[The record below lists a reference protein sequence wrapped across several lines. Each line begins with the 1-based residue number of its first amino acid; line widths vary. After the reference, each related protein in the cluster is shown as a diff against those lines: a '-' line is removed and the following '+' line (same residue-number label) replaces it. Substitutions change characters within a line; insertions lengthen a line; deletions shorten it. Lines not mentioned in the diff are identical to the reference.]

1 MKKLFL
7 LAVMALMGSVALN
20 AQNEGDMTMSQLKQV
35 VKERKELAK
44 MSKKAI
50 ESKVLKD
57 AKKQAKTLKKEGWK
71 PAVGTLPIEKQ
82 LTDFYLRRAEPSI
95 GLPKYLLSQN
105 QSTST
110 SYTTARKAAEMRA
123 RVGLGTMMG
132 AEVSELAEDSGNDV
146 GMGPGDQEAVRKF
159 VDESKQLMQQSIGRT
174 EVIIDMYREING
186 RTDVWVGLSY
196 DGKRA
201 RADILKAF
209 ENESAELKGKLSK
222 LLGE

>member
-1 MKKLFL
+1 MKKIFL
-7 LAVMALMGSVALN
+7 LLVMALMGGVALN
-20 AQNEGDMTMSQLKQV
+20 AQNEGDMTVNQLKQV

-44 MSKKAI
+44 MSKKQI

-57 AKKQAKTLKKEGWK
+57 AKKQAKVLKKEGWK
-71 PAVGTLPIEKQ
+71 PSVGTLPLDKQ
-82 LTDFYLRRAEPSI
+82 LTEFYLRRAEPSV

-105 QSTST
+105 QSSST

-132 AEVSELAEDSGNDV
+132 AEVAELAEDSGNDV
-146 GMGPGDQEAVRKF
+146 GLGQNDREAVRKF
-159 VDESKQLMQQSIGRT
+159 VDESKQVMQQSIGRT
-174 EVIIDMYREING
+174 EVILDMYREVNG
-186 RTDVWVGLSY
+186 QTDVWVGLSY